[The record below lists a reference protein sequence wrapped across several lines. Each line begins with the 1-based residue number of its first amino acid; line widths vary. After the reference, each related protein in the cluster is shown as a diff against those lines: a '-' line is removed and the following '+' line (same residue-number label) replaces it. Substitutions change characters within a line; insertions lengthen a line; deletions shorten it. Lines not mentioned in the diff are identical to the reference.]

1 MNGRTYLNLP
11 EIGNWARYNG
21 QQSNWTKLLLRRDPQ
36 LGDTSVLVD
45 IRDQTYAVG
54 QSEAAWGIAS
64 DCTGTGTGDMSI
76 NLTGT
81 PFAYQA
87 VYGTATGFAAF
98 GSVVCGN
105 EQMCTASCGGI
116 CGFCGL
122 GLSNVTT
129 SELQVVDDCA
139 FALGVQAWVT
149 TTTVTSTTTLT
160 FTSTTTTFLGNTTT
174 STTSSLSVTQTSSS
188 SSTST
193 SSTSSTTTSSTQTL
207 TTTTQVD
214 GYYFYRFTPI
224 TVAQEAPGTP
234 CCCAHAVAELYLR
247 NCGADVETGSAVI
260 SNPGGNVQGN
270 LPAFAF
276 DLQANTKWRDT
287 NRQPLVIEWPQLTL
301 VDSYSYLTGIDCPG
315 NDPISFQLHGSQDGL
330 YWELLDSRVMNETPP
345 SSWRPAQTE
354 WFTFKNCTPTTTAT
368 TITSSSTKS
377 TSSTRTS
384 TSVSSSTIVSKT
396 HTRTHTMST
405 TTSPEGAFVVLLTF
419 GDCAL
424 QQLYPIRAQEDCE
437 AAARQL
443 QLPDDTA
450 EKTAQANRPEGCY
463 LYREQ
468 ELFMGVNPASQG
480 KGAETSGPDANE
492 TRHPICSSL
501 PQPDRVSTS
510 KSSGG
515 SIGFALLILRIL
527 SSIS

>member
-1 MNGRTYLNLP
+1 MNGLFRLRGQWILLFLVEAFALCENETDANSDWLLYMNGRTYLNLP

-174 STTSSLSVTQTSSS
+174 STTSSLSVTHIIVKQHVHIIHEFHYNF
-188 SSTST
+188 
-193 SSTSSTTTSSTQTL
+193 L
-207 TTTTQVD
+207 
-214 GYYFYRFTPI
+214 
-224 TVAQEAPGTP
+224 
-234 CCCAHAVAELYLR
+234 HANIDHHY
-247 NCGADVETGSAVI
+247 
-260 SNPGGNVQGN
+260 PGGWLLFLSLHTDHCG
-270 LPAFAF
+270 
-276 DLQANTKWRDT
+276 TRGSRDT
-287 NRQPLVIEWPQLTL
+287 
-301 VDSYSYLTGIDCPG
+301 
-315 NDPISFQLHGSQDGL
+315 
-330 YWELLDSRVMNETPP
+330 LLLRSCCGR
-345 SSWRPAQTE
+345 
-354 WFTFKNCTPTTTAT
+354 
-368 TITSSSTKS
+368 
-377 TSSTRTS
+377 
-384 TSVSSSTIVSKT
+384 
-396 HTRTHTMST
+396 
-405 TTSPEGAFVVLLTF
+405 
-419 GDCAL
+419 AL
-424 QQLYPIRAQEDCE
+424 P
-437 AAARQL
+437 
-443 QLPDDTA
+443 
-450 EKTAQANRPEGCY
+450 
-463 LYREQ
+463 Q
-468 ELFMGVNPASQG
+468 ELRCRCGNW
-480 KGAETSGPDANE
+480 
-492 TRHPICSSL
+492 
-501 PQPDRVSTS
+501 
-510 KSSGG
+510 
-515 SIGFALLILRIL
+515 
-527 SSIS
+527 ISRDQQSRR